1 MIPTISISQPRSSS
15 GGSHHDFSHS
25 PRLGRSNRRLHPN
38 ADRTRPAAGSEAS
51 IYSSDC
57 EEHRA
62 NGDCSRGEENEF
74 SLQRGIEQIGTEC
87 KNMALSAVMMSGGGG
102 GKNSSHRNMTD
113 IDSPWTDDP
122 HSKCVCDRIRSK
134 ETVIIN
140 VGGTVFETYKSTLKR
155 LRSCRLSNDKEML
168 KYYRENKG
176 DYFFDRDPFA
186 FNIILNYLR
195 YGDLHLPTHLCG
207 PALMREFEFW
217 GIEEQEIERLIV
229 YYLPF
234 PLSY

>member
-15 GGSHHDFSHS
+15 GGSHHEFSHS
-25 PRLGRSNRRLHPN
+25 PHLGRSCRRLLPN
-38 ADRTRPAAGSEAS
+38 ADRTRPTNSDAS
-51 IYSSDC
+51 IYSSECDY
-57 EEHRA
+57 RA
-62 NGDCSRGEENEF
+62 NGDLGENAY
-74 SLQRGIEQIGTEC
+74 SLQKGIEQIGNEC
-87 KNMALSAVMMSGGGG
+87 KTMALSAVMMSGGGG
-102 GKNSSHRNMTD
+102 GKNSNQWNITD
-113 IDSPWTDDP
+113 IDSPWEEET

-155 LRSCRLSNDKEML
+155 LRSCKLSNEKEMM
-168 KYYRENKG
+168 KYYRESKG

-217 GIEEQEIERLIV
+217 GIEEQEIER
-229 YYLPF
+229 
-234 PLSY
+234 